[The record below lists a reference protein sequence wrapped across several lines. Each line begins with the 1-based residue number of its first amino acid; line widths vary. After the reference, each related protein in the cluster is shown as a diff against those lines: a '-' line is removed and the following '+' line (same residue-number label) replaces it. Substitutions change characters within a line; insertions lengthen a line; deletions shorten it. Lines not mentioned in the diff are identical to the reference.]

1 MVLPPKSSSSS
12 AVWGSFLKGEMGDDT
27 SSASSSAGRPTTAR
41 DVLLYAP
48 NVIGYVRVGC
58 ALSAF
63 GLMIYQPDRWLLAL
77 HLYVAAFAGD
87 LFDGLIARS
96 LDQCSSYGG
105 LLDMVTDRCSTAG
118 LLYVLAGEYGGG
130 AHWNSTMGGR
140 DGGEGNGG
148 GGGGWV
154 DPLGPAAGLGGPAPY
169 RALFLLLLLLDVASH
184 WCQMHSTLALGR
196 HHKSDEGNSDRS
208 PLVAWYYRHYWFFGY
223 CCVGAEFTYVA
234 LYGMA
239 HAPPPALA
247 AGGGVLPPPPDLLD
261 PPLEARG
268 YLAAAPLRPGLRG
281 EAGRERV
288 PAGQRLPSR
297 GLPGRQGEES
307 EEAVRDS
314 GWQWRGR

>member
-118 LLYVLAGEYGGG
+118 LLYRPELREGELKAHQYGQIQL
-130 AHWNSTMGGR
+130 GR
-140 DGGEGNGG
+140 TQMQFLGRLDPGETEVQPEGN
-148 GGGGWV
+148 
-154 DPLGPAAGLGGPAPY
+154 
-169 RALFLLLLLLDVASH
+169 
-184 WCQMHSTLALGR
+184 T
-196 HHKSDEGNSDRS
+196 
-208 PLVAWYYRHYWFFGY
+208 
-223 CCVGAEFTYVA
+223 
-234 LYGMA
+234 
-239 HAPPPALA
+239 
-247 AGGGVLPPPPDLLD
+247 
-261 PPLEARG
+261 
-268 YLAAAPLRPGLRG
+268 
-281 EAGRERV
+281 
-288 PAGQRLPSR
+288 
-297 GLPGRQGEES
+297 
-307 EEAVRDS
+307 
-314 GWQWRGR
+314 

>member
-1 MVLPPKSSSSS
+1 M
-12 AVWGSFLKGEMGDDT
+12 WGSFLKGEMGDDT
-27 SSASSSAGRPTTAR
+27 SSSSSSAGRPTTAR

-58 ALSAF
+58 ALTAF

-130 AHWNSTMGGR
+130 AHWNSTMGGK

-148 GGGGWV
+148 GSGGGEWV

-184 WCQMHSTLALGR
+184 WCQMHSTLALGEAPQVR
-196 HHKSDEGNSDRS
+196 RGQLG
-208 PLVAWYYRHYWFFGY
+208 PVPAGGLVLQALLVLR
-223 CCVGAEFTYVA
+223 VLLRGAEFTYVA

-247 AGGGVLPPPPDLLD
+247 AGGGVVLLPPPPLTYSTLPWRLVGTWLLRLCV
-261 PPLEARG
+261 PACAVKQVVNVSQ
-268 YLAAAPLRPGLRG
+268 LASACQAV
-281 EAGRERV
+281 ACQDARERN
-288 PAGQRLPSR
+288 QK
-297 GLPGRQGEES
+297 RQ
-307 EEAVRDS
+307 
-314 GWQWRGR
+314 